1 MLITKT
7 PFRMSFFGGGT
18 DLPAFFNEYGGAVIS
33 TTFNKYCYVNVRH
46 LPPFMPYISELVYSK
61 FERVNSIDDI
71 ASTIGIGSLEM
82 AIALST
88 ANPFLL
94 IGGVLSLTS
103 GLKGLINT
111 GSVVYFKNVNMHLS
125 LEFST
130 NTLNIKNYVDMYKIE
145 NNTDYSIDGQISKYS
160 F

>member
-1 MLITKT
+1 MLFKIYCKCLENSTLATVIK
-7 PFRMSFFGGGT
+7 PLKSLNKSKFF
-18 DLPAFFNEYGGAVIS
+18 
-33 TTFNKYCYVNVRH
+33 VNVIP
-46 LPPFMPYISELVYSK
+46 LINNI
-61 FERVNSIDDI
+61 NSIDDI

-82 AIALST
+82 AIALCT

-111 GSVVYFKNVNMHLS
+111 GSVVYFKNVNRHLS